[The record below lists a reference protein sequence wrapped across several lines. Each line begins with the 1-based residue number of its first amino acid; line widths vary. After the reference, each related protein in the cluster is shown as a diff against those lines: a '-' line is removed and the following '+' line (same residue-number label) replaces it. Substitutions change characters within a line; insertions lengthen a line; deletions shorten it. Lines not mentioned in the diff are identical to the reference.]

1 MGLAKKLP
9 NLSEDE
15 QFKLLSSDGM
25 LVKRP
30 LVVGD
35 NFVLVGFK
43 ETQWSDVLK

>member
-1 MGLAKKLP
+1 MGLAKKLQ